1 MRSRKGNVY
10 WQVGHET
17 LKNAASTGPCCRAD
31 CKENLPPSFPSTL
44 PSDLTLTNAGKEK
57 SGALVPAGKAA
68 ISVGPPNKRSSHFID
83 EMPHPLD
90 DAARFQDFPRQPGD
104 GNLREAVNGDPS
116 APRSRQLCIPYHM
129 NSV

>member
-31 CKENLPPSFPSTL
+31 CKENLPPSFPSPL
-44 PSDLTLTNAGKEK
+44 PSDFRPAKAGKEK

-68 ISVGPPNKRSSHFID
+68 IWSPPAKPAISLGPPNKRSSHFIE

-90 DAARFQDFPRQPGD
+90 DAARLQDFPRQPGD
-104 GNLREAVNGDPS
+104 GYLRGAVNCY
-116 APRSRQLCIPYHM
+116 QLA
-129 NSV
+129 